1 MATPHVSGVVA
12 LMLQAKSTLTP
23 DQVTQ
28 ILQSTARA
36 FPAACSQC
44 GSGIVNANAAVDA
57 AIGGTPSDPPGTIAE
72 VEPNNSRAASQL
84 VSTDN
89 TTVNGTIGSTSDND
103 YYRVSLPAGRT
114 LVSTLVPNASS
125 DYDLYVYN
133 SNGTLIGS
141 SELGT
146 GATDV
151 VSVTNSGSSTLTRYI
166 RVVRWSGGTGATN
179 GRYTL
184 NLNW

>member
-1 MATPHVSGVVA
+1 
-12 LMLQAKSTLTP
+12 
-23 DQVTQ
+23 
-28 ILQSTARA
+28 
-36 FPAACSQC
+36 
-44 GSGIVNANAAVDA
+44 
-57 AIGGTPSDPPGTIAE
+57 
-72 VEPNNSRAASQL
+72 
-84 VSTDN
+84 
-89 TTVNGTIGSTSDND
+89 VNGTIGSTSDND

-114 LVSTLVPNASS
+114 LVSTLAPNASS

-151 VSVTNSGSSTLTRYI
+151 VSVTNTGGSALTRYI

>member
-1 MATPHVSGVVA
+1 MRIPASPKVIIRSCRSYDAEAIRKILREG
-12 LMLQAKSTLTP
+12 LQELG
-23 DQVTQ
+23 
-28 ILQSTARA
+28 LR
-36 FPAACSQC
+36 
-44 GSGIVNANAAVDA
+44 
-57 AIGGTPSDPPGTIAE
+57 
-72 VEPNNSRAASQL
+72 
-84 VSTDN
+84 
-89 TTVNGTIGSTSDND
+89 
-103 YYRVSLPAGRT
+103 PAGRT

-166 RVVRWSGGTGATN
+166 RVVRWSGGTGSTN